1 MTYKVP
7 SNSDYL
13 LCAVVCTCVFS
24 FSLSPPPTLQDKAI
38 SIWESKN
45 FFMELNPLP
54 GAVEALK
61 EMAELEATE
70 VFICT
75 SPIKKYRYC
84 PYEKFAWIEKHFGH
98 EFLEHVIL
106 TRDKTIVS
114 GHVLI
119 DDRPDIIGKVGRAGA
134 GEGNPWRGQ
143 KVDRFAPCWSNTT
156 HIFTRHLSFLSQEW
170 NGLPPGSTCFSPP
183 ATTSICSSQLLAT
196 GCTHGLMIGRPSWKA
211 SELAEAWRVL
221 SKASKEWVWLPEA
234 IFLSF
239 WPEKEEGTCCLPWVW
254 AGMSEGRVVASND
267 SWF

>member
-1 MTYKVP
+1 MMCRGTR
-7 SNSDYL
+7 SL
-13 LCAVVCTCVFS
+13 LRHPQRVLRAWAPLLGYRARYPDLPYIALDERRGFWVS
-24 FSLSPPPTLQDKAI
+24 EQYGKLQPGLSEKAI

-119 DDRPDIIGKVGRAGA
+119 DDR
-134 GEGNPWRGQ
+134 GQ
-143 KVDRFAPCWSNTT
+143 KHVL
-156 HIFTRHLSFLSQEW
+156 FTACHNKHLQ
-170 NGLPPGSTCFSPP
+170 LPPSCHRLHSW
-183 ATTSICSSQLLAT
+183 ADD
-196 GCTHGLMIGRPSWKA
+196 WKA
-211 SELAEAWRVL
+211 ILE
-221 SKASKEWVWLPEA
+221 SKR
-234 IFLSF
+234 
-239 WPEKEEGTCCLPWVW
+239 TC
-254 AGMSEGRVVASND
+254 
-267 SWF
+267 